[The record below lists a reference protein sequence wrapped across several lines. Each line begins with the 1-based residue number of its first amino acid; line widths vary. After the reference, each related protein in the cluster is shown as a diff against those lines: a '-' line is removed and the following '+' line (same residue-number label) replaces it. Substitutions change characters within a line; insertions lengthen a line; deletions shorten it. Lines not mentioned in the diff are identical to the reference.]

1 MSELTVIGLALPA
14 SIPSPTVGVWHV
26 FGIPLR
32 AYALC
37 ILAGIAVA
45 IWLTDRR
52 LRVRGGAPGA
62 VLDVSMYAVI
72 AGIIGGR
79 LYHVITTPEPYWGKD
94 GNPWAALRIWEGGLG
109 IWGAIAMGALGAWFG
124 CRRHGV
130 RFLDFADAAV
140 PGVALAQG
148 IGRWGNWFNNELYG
162 RATDQP
168 WGLVIHQWD
177 QSAGRAV
184 LDAQGTPVVIGTFQP
199 TFLYEFAFVVVLAVV
214 LILLDRRFALHRG
227 QLFGLYIMGYP
238 LGRIFIE
245 KMRTDTAELI
255 LGQRLNVW
263 TSILV
268 FLLGAVI
275 FWWTGKRTRISQT
288 ETDGVE
294 K

>member
-1 MSELTVIGLALPA
+1 MTGLVLPGA
-14 SIPSPTVGVWHV
+14 IPSPTVGALHV
-26 FGIPLR
+26 GPLAIR
-32 AYALC
+32 GYAMC
-37 ILAGIAVA
+37 ILAGIVVAV
-45 IWLTDRR
+45 WVTGRR
-52 LRVRGGAPGA
+52 LEHRGIPSTAA
-62 VLDVSMYAVI
+62 LDVATWAVPF
-72 AGIIGGR
+72 GIVGARI
-79 LYHVITTPEPYWGKD
+79 YHVITSPQAYFGANGHPLD
-94 GNPWAALRIWEGGLG
+94 ALKIWEGGLG
-109 IWGAIAMGALGAWFG
+109 VWGAIALGAVGAAIGARRMGIALG
-124 CRRHGV
+124 
-130 RFLDFADAAV
+130 DFADAAA
-140 PGVALAQG
+140 PGILLAQA

-214 LILLDRRFALHRG
+214 LILLDRRFALRRG

-275 FWWTGKRTRISQT
+275 FWWTGKRTRISQP